1 MSDISP
7 EKLKRL
13 LMEAY
18 LAQIRQLQKD
28 LEIRFAAVLKV
39 NTDLPSTTG
48 IAMSVAV
55 SQQLSDMVT
64 SVTVIEADKI
74 VSRAL

>member
-39 NTDLPSTTG
+39 NTDLPSATG